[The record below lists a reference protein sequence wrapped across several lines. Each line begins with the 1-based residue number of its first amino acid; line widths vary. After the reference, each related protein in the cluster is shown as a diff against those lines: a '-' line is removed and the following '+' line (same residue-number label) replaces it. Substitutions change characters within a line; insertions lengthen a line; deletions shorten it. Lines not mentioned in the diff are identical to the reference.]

1 MAIKKSELKEWAK
14 ENMVGVEN
22 CLFPSFSPDLSELD
36 EEGIRW
42 DVQQSIEHG
51 FFSTLCA
58 AETGL
63 TFEEAKRFVEIVAD
77 EAGGKILV
85 SVTLLFDS
93 FEQNREMLRHA
104 EEVGCHAILFGYPAN
119 WYPKSGEEIYQITKE
134 MCDSTNLAIV
144 LYPTPH
150 YNFQRLHNS
159 GFPLDALTRM
169 ADIENVV
176 AIKVGEPGLIAACE
190 RRFGDKILVS
200 CPVERWLPLMVLGF
214 GQQWI
219 GAGCYEVFQSPE
231 KPYLVDYFRL
241 LREGKLDEAM
251 EIYWMLTPARV
262 IFEQQFMPTAMLGTY
277 NWTQQK
283 YYQWCVGGNGGL
295 TRQPSMKIHQHE
307 MEATK
312 VGFRMIGID
321 PGEPDEEFYVG
332 RLNYAKLR
340 KEKSREEEAREDV
353 SAVTFSDLDDNKVSL
368 SSFRGQVLVLYGGG
382 RGATEETKKWGEAL
396 VTEYEGREG
405 VKAVEMALGGPLP
418 RFVPKGA
425 VKKKIREEATT
436 PPLIDW
442 DGEPAKALGVEDANI
457 PHVMVIDKEGL
468 LRLKLVG
475 DYSEEGFSRVGDQ
488 VEKLT

>member
-1 MAIKKSELKEWAK
+1 MAPKKSELKGWAK

-42 DVQQSIEHG
+42 DVQQSIKHG

-104 EEVGCHAILFGYPAN
+104 EEVGCHAVLFGYPAN
-119 WYPKSGEEIYQITKE
+119 WYAKSEEEIYQVTKE

-159 GFPLDALTRM
+159 GFPLDALSRM

-176 AIKVGEPGLIAACE
+176 AIKVGEPGLIADCV
-190 RRFGDKILVS
+190 RRFGEKILVS
-200 CPVERWLPLMVLGF
+200 CPVERLLPMMVLGF

-219 GAGCYEVFQSPE
+219 GAGCYEVFQSPD

-241 LREGKLDEAM
+241 LREEKIDEAM

-262 IFEQQFMPTAMLGTY
+262 IF
-277 NWTQQK
+277 
-283 YYQWCVGGNGGL
+283 
-295 TRQPSMKIHQHE
+295 
-307 MEATK
+307 
-312 VGFRMIGID
+312 
-321 PGEPDEEFYVG
+321 
-332 RLNYAKLR
+332 
-340 KEKSREEEAREDV
+340 
-353 SAVTFSDLDDNKVSL
+353 
-368 SSFRGQVLVLYGGG
+368 
-382 RGATEETKKWGEAL
+382 
-396 VTEYEGREG
+396 
-405 VKAVEMALGGPLP
+405 
-418 RFVPKGA
+418 
-425 VKKKIREEATT
+425 
-436 PPLIDW
+436 
-442 DGEPAKALGVEDANI
+442 
-457 PHVMVIDKEGL
+457 
-468 LRLKLVG
+468 
-475 DYSEEGFSRVGDQ
+475 
-488 VEKLT
+488 

>member
-1 MAIKKSELKEWAK
+1 MAIKKQELKEWAREK
-14 ENMVGVEN
+14 MVGVEN

-42 DVQQSIEHG
+42 DVRQSIRHG

-63 TFEEAKRFVEIVAD
+63 TFEEAKRFVEIVRDAAGD
-77 EAGGKILV
+77 EILV

-104 EEVGCHAILFGYPAN
+104 EEVGCHSVLFGYPAN
-119 WYPKSGEEIYQITKE
+119 WYPKSEEEIYRVTRE

-169 ADIENVV
+169 ADMENVV
-176 AIKVGEPGLIAACE
+176 AIKVGEPGLIADCA
-190 RRFGDKILVS
+190 RRFGDKILMS
-200 CPVERWLPLMVLGF
+200 CPVERFLPLMVLGF

-231 KPYLVDYFRL
+231 KPYLVDYFRM
-241 LREGKLDEAM
+241 LRDGQIDDAM

-262 IFEQQFMPTAMLGTY
+262 IFEQQFMPTSMLGTY

-312 VGFRMIGID
+312 MAFRMIGIE
-321 PGEPDEEFYVG
+321 PREPDEEFYVG
-332 RLNYAKLR
+332 RVNYAKTKR
-340 KEKSREEEAREDV
+340 TIQEETKVDA
-353 SAVTFSDLDDNKVSL
+353 SSVTFSDLDDNEIAL
-368 SSFRGQVLVLYGGG
+368 SSFRGQVLVLFGGD
-382 RGATEETKKWGEAL
+382 RGAAEETKKWGQAL
-396 VTEYEGREG
+396 LQQGQAREG
-405 VKAVEMALGGPLP
+405 VMCVEAAFGGPLP
-418 RFVPKGA
+418 RFVPKGM
-425 VKKKIREEATT
+425 VKKKLSEQATT

-442 DGEPAKALGVEDANI
+442 DGNGARVLGLTDGNT
-457 PHVMVIDKEGL
+457 PHVFVIDKEGSL
-468 LRLKLVG
+468 VFKLAG
-475 DYSEEGFSRVGDQ
+475 NYSEESLNRVMDH
-488 VEKLT
+488 VDELR

>member
-1 MAIKKSELKEWAK
+1 MAVKKSGLKQWAK

-22 CLFPSFSPDLSELD
+22 CLFPSFGPDLLELD
-36 EEGIRW
+36 EDGIRW
-42 DVQQSIEHG
+42 DVQQSIKHG

-77 EAGGKILV
+77 EARDKILV

-93 FEQNREMLRHA
+93 FEQNKEMLKHA
-104 EEVGCHAILFGYPAN
+104 EQVGCHTVLLGYPAN
-119 WYPKSGEEIYQITKE
+119 WYAKSGDEIYQVTKE
-134 MCDSTNLAIV
+134 MCDSTNLAVV

-150 YNFQRLHNS
+150 YNYERLHPS

-176 AIKVGEPGLIAACE
+176 AIKVGEPGLIADCA

-200 CPVERWLPLMVLGF
+200 CPVERFLPMMVLGF

-231 KPYLVDYFRL
+231 KPYLVEYFRL
-241 LREGKLDEAM
+241 LREGKIDAAM

-262 IFEQQFMPTAMLGTY
+262 IFEQQFMPTSMLGTY

-312 VGFRMIGID
+312 MAFRMIGID
-321 PGEPDEEFYVG
+321 PREPDEEFYIG
-332 RLNYAKLR
+332 RLDYAKAKKSVE
-340 KEKSREEEAREDV
+340 KEAKVDV
-353 SAVTFSDLDDNKVSL
+353 SAVSFSDLDDREVPL
-368 SSFRGQVLVLYGGG
+368 SSFKGQVLVLFGGA
-382 RGATEETKKWGEAL
+382 RGAAEETKRWGLALLGECEARQG
-396 VTEYEGREG
+396 VTC
-405 VKAVEMALGGPLP
+405 VEAAFGGPLP

-425 VKKKIREEATT
+425 VKKRIREEATT

-442 DGEPAKALGVEDANI
+442 DGGPASALGLADANTT
-457 PHVMVIDKEGL
+457 HVFVIDKEGF
-468 LRLKLVG
+468 LRLKLAG
-475 DYSEEGFSRVGDQ
+475 DYTDERLNRVLAQ
-488 VEKLT
+488 VDRLT

>member
-1 MAIKKSELKEWAK
+1 MRVKKSELKEWAK

-42 DVQQSIEHG
+42 DVRQSIKHG

-63 TFEEAKRFVEIVAD
+63 AFEEAKRFVEMVAN
-77 EAGGKILV
+77 EAGDEIFV

-104 EEVGCHAILFGYPAN
+104 EEVGCHAVLFGYPAN
-119 WYPKSGEEIYQITKE
+119 WYTKSEEEIYGVTKE
-134 MCDSTNLAIV
+134 MCDSSNLAIV

-169 ADIENVV
+169 ADINNVV
-176 AIKVGEPGLIAACE
+176 AIKVGEPGLIADCVH
-190 RRFGDKILVS
+190 RFGDKILVS
-200 CPVERWLPLMVLGF
+200 CPVERFLPLMVLGF

-241 LREGKLDEAM
+241 LREGQIDEAM

-262 IFEQQFMPTAMLGTY
+262 IFEGQFMPTSMLGTY

-312 VGFRMIGID
+312 MAFRMIGID
-321 PGEPDEEFYVG
+321 PREPDEEFYVG
-332 RLNYAKLR
+332 RVNYAKM
-340 KEKSREEEAREDV
+340 KKTSQEEAKVDV
-353 SAVTFSDLDDNKVSL
+353 STVTFSDLDDEEISL
-368 SSFRGQVLVLYGGG
+368 SRFTGQVLVLFGGD
-382 RGATEETKKWGEAL
+382 RGAAEETKKWGPALLKECEA
-396 VTEYEGREG
+396 REG
-405 VKAVEMALGGPLP
+405 VKCIEAAFGGPLP
-418 RFVPKGA
+418 RFVPKGM
-425 VKKKIREEATT
+425 VKKKISEEATT

-442 DGEPAKALGVEDANI
+442 DGKPAKILGLTDGNTS
-457 PHVMVIDKEGL
+457 HVFLIDKEGF
-468 LRLKLVG
+468 LRFKLAG
-475 DYSEEGFSRVGDQ
+475 NYSEESLNKVMQQ
-488 VEKLT
+488 VDKLG